1 MCSFRSE
8 INDHTILILDN
19 FDSHVSAE
27 SFSYVEEELSSE
39 ISALLPNSTSIC
51 QPLDVG
57 VMGPFKQIIRR
68 MWLTDKNRPD
78 TAEEKRKATIM
89 RAIRAWNEI
98 SPDIGSHHSKKQ
110 FQRYFMFKFLFC
122 MV

>member
-1 MCSFRSE
+1 MYSLKSE
-8 INDHTILILDN
+8 ISDHTILILDN

-39 ISALLPNSTSIC
+39 ISALPPNSTSIC

-68 MWLTDKNRPD
+68 MWLSDKSRPK
-78 TAEEKRKATIM
+78 TAEEKRKATII

-98 SPDIGSHHSKKQ
+98 SPDIVKSSFEKAIPKIFH
-110 FQRYFMFKFLFC
+110 
-122 MV
+122 V

>member
-39 ISALLPNSTSIC
+39 ISALPPNSTSIC
-51 QPLDVG
+51 QLLDVC
-57 VMGPFKQIIRR
+57 VMGPFKQTTRR
-68 MWLTDKNRPD
+68 TWLTDKNRPN
-78 TAEEKRKATIM
+78 TVEEKRKATIM
-89 RAIRAWNEI
+89 RAIRAWDEI
-98 SPDIGSHHSKKQ
+98 SPNIVKSSFEKAIPKIFH
-110 FQRYFMFKFLFC
+110 
-122 MV
+122 V

>member
-39 ISALLPNSTSIC
+39 ISALPPNSTFIC

-57 VMGPFKQIIRR
+57 VMGPFKQIIGR
-68 MWLTDKNRPD
+68 MWLTDKNQSK

-89 RAIRAWNEI
+89 RAICAWDEI
-98 SPDIGSHHSKKQ
+98 SPNIVKPPFEKAIPKIFH
-110 FQRYFMFKFLFC
+110 
-122 MV
+122 V

>member
-1 MCSFRSE
+1 MYSLRSE
-8 INDHTILILDN
+8 ISDCTILILDN

-39 ISALLPNSTSIC
+39 ISALPPNSISIC

-68 MWLTDKNRPD
+68 MWLSDKSRPK

-89 RAIRAWNEI
+89 RAIRA
-98 SPDIGSHHSKKQ
+98 
-110 FQRYFMFKFLFC
+110 
-122 MV
+122 

>member
-1 MCSFRSE
+1 MFSHSST
-8 INDHTILILDN
+8 HTNILQIKL
-19 FDSHVSAE
+19 
-27 SFSYVEEELSSE
+27 
-39 ISALLPNSTSIC
+39 T
-51 QPLDVG
+51 
-57 VMGPFKQIIRR
+57 FKLTFLTQIIGR
-68 MWLTDKNRPD
+68 MWLTDKNRPK
-78 TAEEKRKATIM
+78 TAEEKRKVTIM